1 MPQLEPAQPIVY
13 PDGTMQ
19 PVFQKQMYRFEYAM
33 PLAGEGP
40 PEGVVE
46 GLYLQMYIDI
56 FATAGVI
63 EYRKMAAEIGGDK
76 KLGWVA
82 V

>member
-1 MPQLEPAQPIVY
+1 
-13 PDGTMQ
+13 
-19 PVFQKQMYRFEYAM
+19 
-33 PLAGEGP
+33 LAGEGP